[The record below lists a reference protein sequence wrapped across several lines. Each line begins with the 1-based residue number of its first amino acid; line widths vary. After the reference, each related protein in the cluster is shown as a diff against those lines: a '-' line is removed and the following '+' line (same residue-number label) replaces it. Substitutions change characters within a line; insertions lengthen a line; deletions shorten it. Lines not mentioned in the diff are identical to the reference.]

1 MDKKESTYIYKQMK
15 VLYDSQIFDRQNF
28 GGISRCFSELINH
41 FPPALSPKI
50 GLYETNNVYLNNLG
64 YPRKGD
70 YYNNFIKKGEFPTKR
85 RLFDLVNKIKKINYW
100 DTTNQQIS
108 IKLIQEGDFD
118 VFHPTYYDDYFLD
131 YLNNK
136 PFVLTIHDMIPEKYP
151 QYFDTKNDFQ
161 IKKKKTLAPLAS
173 AIIAVSNKT
182 KEDIINILN
191 IAENKIFVIYHATNH
206 AIKPKIIQDKII
218 SYPYILYIGE
228 RDIYKNFI
236 PWIKSVKTVLERF
249 NHIKVVC
256 TGKPFNQK
264 EIEYLTQL
272 KIQDKFIHLFAK
284 NDDELFHLYHNAI
297 CFVYTSE
304 YEGFGI
310 PILEAYQAHCPVLLN
325 YASCFPEIANEAA
338 IYFNLNQNGD
348 SNFAEVFEKF
358 YLSSTNDKQQ
368 LIDKQNKRLEQYS
381 WEKSARDLFNVYQNV
396 IDDYH
401 NTRN

>member
-1 MDKKESTYIYKQMK
+1 MK

-85 RLFDLVNKIKKINYW
+85 RLFDWVNKIKKINYW
-100 DTTNQQIS
+100 NTTNKQIS
-108 IKLIQEGDFD
+108 IKLIKEGDFD
-118 VFHPTYYDDYFLD
+118 VFHPTYFDDYFLD
-131 YLNNK
+131 YLTNK

-151 QYFDTKNDFQ
+151 QYFNKKNDFQ
-161 IKKKKTLAPLAS
+161 IKMKKKIAPLAS

-191 IAENKIFVIYHATNH
+191 IAEDKIFVIYHGINH
-206 AIKPKIIQDKII
+206 TIKPKTIQNKII
-218 SYPYILYIGE
+218 SFPYILYVGE
-228 RDIYKNFI
+228 RFIYKNFI

-249 NHIKVVC
+249 NDIKVVC
-256 TGKPFNQK
+256 TGKPFTQN

-272 KIQDKFIHLFAK
+272 KIQDKFINHFAK
-284 NDDELFHLYHNAI
+284 NDDELFNLYNNAI
-297 CFVYTSE
+297 CFVYPSE
-304 YEGFGI
+304 CEGFGI
-310 PILEAYQAHCPVLLN
+310 PILEAYQAKCPVLLN
-325 YASCFPEIANEAA
+325 NASCFPEIANEAA

-348 SNFAEVFEKF
+348 SNFAEVFEKY
-358 YLSSTNDKQQ
+358 YLSSINDKQQ
-368 LIDKQNKRLEQYS
+368 LIDKQNKRLELYS
-381 WEKSARDLFNVYQNV
+381 WKQSARDLFYVYQNV
-396 IDDYH
+396 IDNYN
-401 NTRN
+401 NTRNYTLTR